1 MVKKIIR
8 IVIVLA
14 MVALIIVGGVL
25 LVRHKKQALAA
36 APKYGLQPTPVRVA
50 AAHQGL
56 LLESRE
62 YLAMVEPIR
71 VANIS
76 ARLTAT
82 VEKVLHDENET
93 VTGGPSGDVLVV
105 LDGKQIEDS
114 IAAAKAQVEQAQAD
128 LASNQA
134 TVESL
139 DKTNAYWQRELQRDK
154 ELAEKGAIPGAQAEG
169 TADKANEAKGKL
181 DAARQKS
188 AAIQRQIEAL
198 QRKQAELETTLGYC
212 TIRSPFDGLV
222 SHRMVDPGDMA
233 APGKSLM
240 VVEDRGRLK
249 LSFDVPQQDLPT
261 IRESLPVEYFVA
273 GKKRTAT
280 VSHMFPSL
288 SAARMLR
295 AEVYLDGASMEGLS
309 SGAYV
314 PLRVILG
321 SRKDVTL
328 VPAAS
333 VVEAPDRKSHVF
345 VVTEG
350 HLEARPV
357 SILGS
362 SGGDVAV
369 EGVRVGEKVV
379 LSTFLGWAQLSSGLK
394 AEAMK

>member
-1 MVKKIIR
+1 MVKKSIR

-14 MVALIIVGGVL
+14 VVALIVAGGVL
-25 LVRHKKQALAA
+25 LVRHKKQAMAA
-36 APKYGLQPTPVRVA
+36 APKYGVQPTPVRVA
-50 AAHQGL
+50 SAHQGL
-56 LLESRE
+56 LQESRE
-62 YLAMVEPIR
+62 YLAVVEPIR
-71 VANIS
+71 VADVS

-82 VEKVLHDENET
+82 IEKVLHDENEA
-93 VTGGPSGDVLVV
+93 VKAGDVLVV
-105 LDGKQIEDS
+105 LDGRQIEDS

-139 DKTNAYWQRELQRDK
+139 EKTSAYWQREAERDST
-154 ELAEKGAIPGAQAEG
+154 LVEKGAIPGAQGEG

-188 AAIQRQIEAL
+188 AAIQHQTESL
-198 QRKQAELETTLGYC
+198 KRKQAELETTLGYC
-212 TIRSPFDGLV
+212 TIRSPFNGLV
-222 SHRMVDPGDMA
+222 SHRMVDPGDLA

-240 VVEDRGRLK
+240 VVEDRSRLK
-249 LSFDVPQQDLPT
+249 LCFDVPQQDLPQ
-261 IRESLPVEYFVA
+261 IREGLAVEYLVA
-273 GKKRTAT
+273 GRKRTAT

-288 SAARMLR
+288 STARMLR
-295 AEVYLDGASMEGLS
+295 GEVYLEGAGTDWLS

-321 SRKDVTL
+321 NRKDVTL

-357 SILGS
+357 DILGS

-369 EGVRVGEKVV
+369 EGVRVGEQVV
-379 LSTFLGWAQLSSGLK
+379 LSTFLGWAQLSSGLRV
-394 AEAMK
+394 EAMK